1 MTYDSNSGTG
11 SGKKVAGER
20 RRSLIFRY
28 GDYAHI
34 HRLFTMTME
43 IA

>member
-11 SGKKVAGER
+11 NGKKVAGDR
-20 RRSLIFRY
+20 CRQSITRY
-28 GDYAHI
+28 DDSAHI
-34 HRLFTMTME
+34 HRLFTMTMG